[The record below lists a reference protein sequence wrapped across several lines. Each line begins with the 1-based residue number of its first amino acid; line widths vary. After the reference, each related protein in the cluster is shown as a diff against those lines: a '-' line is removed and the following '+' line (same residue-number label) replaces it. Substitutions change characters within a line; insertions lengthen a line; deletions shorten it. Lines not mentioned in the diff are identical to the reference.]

1 MYNGSF
7 LYTGSIMKYN
17 YNVIFAMYYTVQPQ
31 LSGSGI
37 IETKLKLVKIDGLYY
52 HFRKN
57 LK

>member
-1 MYNGSF
+1 
-7 LYTGSIMKYN
+7 MKYN